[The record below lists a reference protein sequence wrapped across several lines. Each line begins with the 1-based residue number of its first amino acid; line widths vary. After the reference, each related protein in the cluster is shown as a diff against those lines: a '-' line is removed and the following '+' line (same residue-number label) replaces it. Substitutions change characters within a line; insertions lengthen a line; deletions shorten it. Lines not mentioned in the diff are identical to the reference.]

1 MTNRRSFL
9 KQSSL
14 AVSPFIL
21 PSHIW
26 AAKGDASPNNRINV
40 AIIGPGK
47 MGRGHAH
54 KLIRNPRA
62 QVTGIAEIA
71 EIRTKHTVDLIEKQY
86 SRNAGSEQWKG
97 LKVTKDYLELLE
109 DKSLDA
115 VNPPFGQPGPKN
127 MFTVKNQFL

>member
-1 MTNRRSFL
+1 L
-9 KQSSL
+9 QL
-14 AVSPFIL
+14 HPFIL

-115 VNPPFGQPGPKN
+115 VLIATP
-127 MFTVKNQFL
+127 

>member
-9 KQSSL
+9 KKSSL
-14 AVSPFIL
+14 FSAPFLL

-26 AAKGDASPNNRINV
+26 AAKGESSPNNRINI

-62 QVTGIAEIA
+62 QITGIAEIVDV
-71 EIRTKHTVDLIEKQY
+71 RTQHTIELIEKEY
-86 SRNAGSEQWKG
+86 SKNSPSKKWKG
-97 LKVTKDYLELLE
+97 VTCKVKFNLF
-109 DKSLDA
+109 
-115 VNPPFGQPGPKN
+115 PFYHH
-127 MFTVKNQFL
+127 